1 MKKEEKNQSV
11 NVLAEKL
18 SVSNNFYLTDISNLN
33 VETSNKLRRICFKR
47 NIQLKMVKNTLLK
60 KAMEK
65 SGKDFSPLYDI
76 LQGSTSIMFSDVA
89 NDPAKMIREFRK
101 TAPKPILKAAYVE
114 EMVYV
119 GDDQLDALINI
130 KSKNEMIGVVIGML
144 RSPLQNVMSALQSG
158 NNLLSGIVK
167 TLSEKPE

>member
-18 SVSNNFYLTDISNLN
+18 SISNNFYLTDISNLN

-65 SGKDFSPLYDI
+65 SGKDFSPLFET
-76 LQGSTSIMFSDVA
+76 LKGSTSIMFSEIA
-89 NDPAKMIREFRK
+89 NDPAKMIREFRR

-114 EMVYV
+114 ETVYV

-144 RSPLQNVMSALQSG
+144 QSPLHNVMSALQSG
-158 NNLLSGIVK
+158 SNKLAGIVK

>member
-18 SVSNNFYLTDISNLN
+18 SLTNNFYLTDISNLN
-33 VETSNKLRRICFKR
+33 VETSNRLRRICFKR
-47 NIQLKMVKNTLLK
+47 NIQLKMVKNTLLR

-65 SGKDFSPLYDI
+65 SGKDFATLFDI
-76 LQGSTSIMFSDVA
+76 LKGSTSIMFCEVA
-89 NDPAKMIREFRK
+89 NDPAKLIREFRK

-119 GDDQLDALINI
+119 GDDQLDALVSI
-130 KSKNEMIGVVIGML
+130 KSKNEMIGEVIGIL
-144 RSPLQNVMSALQSG
+144 QSPLKNVISALQSG
-158 NNLLSGIVK
+158 SNKLSGIVK